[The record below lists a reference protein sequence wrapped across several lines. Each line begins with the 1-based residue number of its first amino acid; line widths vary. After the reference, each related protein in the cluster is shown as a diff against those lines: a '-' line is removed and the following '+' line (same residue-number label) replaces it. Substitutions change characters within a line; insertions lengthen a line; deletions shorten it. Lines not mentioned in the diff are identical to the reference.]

1 MNAIVGVI
9 AFAIAVVIINP
20 RSTNSGRFI
29 DTAVVSTI
37 LIVDTVAV
45 VDVYIVII
53 INRPNSSS
61 SR

>member
-1 MNAIVGVI
+1 MNAIVVVVV
-9 AFAIAVVIINP
+9 FAIAVVNINP

-45 VDVYIVII
+45 VDVDIVII
-53 INRPNSSS
+53 INRPI
-61 SR
+61 